1 MVNSALQSMF
11 NDSKAMNVA
20 TINVAVEM
28 NPSKLVDKLAKEIH
42 SDMLRIA
49 SLTGVGAINVES
61 DEILK
66 YLKTLTFLRV
76 SLVNGDQSKALN
88 GYTRL
93 VKHLNVP
100 VMFYQCLIAMGVAI
114 DRDFSIQF
122 NPVYSIDSTD
132 LLSPESM
139 VEISDMMSR
148 LEMNG
153 LKIVKGVPRDP
164 EGELDFMALSHVEE
178 QVLGY
183 KRSHPVYGFLASF
196 FAQKKLS
203 DVTGMM
209 CRVLYGYDSDY
220 ELYVTSIYRALSK

>member
-1 MVNSALQSMF
+1 MVNSVLQSMF

-28 NPSKLVDKLAKEIH
+28 NPSKLVEKLAKEIH
-42 SDMLRIA
+42 SDMLRI
-49 SLTGVGAINVES
+49 SNLTGFGAINVES

-93 VKHLNVP
+93 VRHLNVP
-100 VMFYQCLIAMGVAI
+100 VMFYQCLIAMGVAT

-139 VEISDMMSR
+139 AEISDIMSR

-153 LKIVKGVPRDP
+153 LKIVQGIPRDP

>member
-1 MVNSALQSMF
+1 MVNSAMQSMF
-11 NDSKAMNVA
+11 NDSKPMNVA

-28 NPSKLVDKLAKEIH
+28 NPSKLVEKLAKEIH

-49 SLTGVGAINVES
+49 NLTGVGVIDVES
-61 DEILK
+61 EEILK

-76 SLVNGDQSKALN
+76 SLVNGDQNKALS

-93 VKHLNVP
+93 VKHLNIP
-100 VMFYQCLIAMGVAI
+100 VMFYQCLIAMGVAV

-139 VEISDMMSR
+139 IEISDIMSR

-153 LKIVKGVPRDP
+153 LKIVEGIPRDP

-196 FAQKKLS
+196 FAQKQLS

-220 ELYVTSIYRALSK
+220 ELYVTSIYNALSK